1 MKNPWILP
9 GIILVVIIL
18 CVCGL
23 CLVGAIGASYFWLA
37 EPRPSAAWEASSPTS
52 TPAVLRPTLNPGQE
66 NETPSG
72 APTPGEPAVERT
84 PVSIPAGPEDNLRIL
99 MEAEIPDNDL
109 PDLVRRLEG
118 IQDIPMTVPP
128 PTSPLQVGDKETFW
142 ASNTDTNANFEVSA
156 TLRYITDHAYFWI
169 EDGVTYNAR
178 DLRDLAEAFEE
189 RIYPT
194 NREFFGSEWTP
205 GVDGDPHIYILY
217 VRGMGESIA
226 GYFSTMDE
234 YTPLVNEYTNSH
246 EMFLFSA
253 DNVTFD
259 EEFTYG
265 VLAHEFQ
272 HMIHWYRDRNEES
285 WVNEGF
291 SELATFLNDY
301 SAGGFDGLYVMDP
314 DVQLNVWPVQHELSG
329 PHYGASFLFMTY
341 FLDRFGEDAT
351 KALVSHSENGLE
363 SIDLSMAEMDESD
376 PLTGETI
383 TADDIFVDWTV
394 ATFLQDE
401 RVGDG
406 RYIYHNYPD
415 APQPSE
421 TEDIEE
427 CTPGER
433 TRDVNQYGVDYI
445 RIRCDSSTTLRFE
458 GSTVTSVLPADPH
471 SGSYA
476 FWSNKGDESDM
487 TLTRAFDFSEVTGPL
502 TLNYWT
508 WYDIE
513 KDFDY
518 LYLLAST
525 DGERWEIL
533 HTPSGT
539 PDDPTGANFGWG
551 YNAKSGT
558 NDYENGEAIWL
569 EESVDLSHFAGKQVQ
584 LRFEYVTDAVANGE
598 GFLLDDLA
606 IPEIDYATDFESND
620 GGWQA
625 AGFVRIQN
633 LLPQTYRL
641 TLITKG
647 REIQVQHLTLN
658 PGNTVEVPLDFDG
671 DLKEAILIVSGTT
684 RFTIQPTAYRYY
696 FTD

>member
-1 MKNPWILP
+1 
-9 GIILVVIIL
+9 
-18 CVCGL
+18 
-23 CLVGAIGASYFWLA
+23 
-37 EPRPSAAWEASSPTS
+37 
-52 TPAVLRPTLNPGQE
+52 
-66 NETPSG
+66 
-72 APTPGEPAVERT
+72 
-84 PVSIPAGPEDNLRIL
+84 
-99 MEAEIPDNDL
+99 
-109 PDLVRRLEG
+109 
-118 IQDIPMTVPP
+118 
-128 PTSPLQVGDKETFW
+128 
-142 ASNTDTNANFEVSA
+142 
-156 TLRYITDHAYFWI
+156 
-169 EDGVTYNAR
+169 
-178 DLRDLAEAFEE
+178 
-189 RIYPT
+189 
-194 NREFFGSEWTP
+194 
-205 GVDGDPHIYILY
+205 PHIYILY

-234 YTPLVNEYTNSH
+234 YTSLVNEYTNSH

-363 SIDLSMAEMDESD
+363 SIDLLMAEMDKSD

-383 TADDIFVDWTV
+383 SADDIFVDWTV

-401 RVGDG
+401 RVDDG

-421 TEDIEE
+421 TEDIDE
-427 CTPGER
+427 CSPEER
-433 TRDVNQYGVDYI
+433 TRDVSQYGVDYI
-445 RIRCDSSTTLRFE
+445 RIRCDDSATLRFE
-458 GSTVTSVLPADPH
+458 GSTVTGILPVDPH

-487 TLTRAFDFSEVTGPL
+487 TLTRSFDFSEVTGPL

-558 NDYENGEAIWL
+558 SDYENGEAIWI
-569 EESVDLSHFAGKQVQ
+569 EESVDLSRFAGKQVQ
-584 LRFEYVTDAVANGE
+584 LRFEYITDAVANGE
-598 GFLLDDLA
+598 GFLLDDLS
-606 IPEIDYATDFESND
+606 IPEIDYATDFESD
-620 GGWQA
+620 DDGWQA

-633 LLPQTYRL
+633 VLPQTYRL

-647 REIQVQHLTLN
+647 RETQVQHLTLN

-696 FTD
+696 FTP